1 MLKCSHEASRSLD
14 SPLSPMFS
22 AMSVE
27 ISEVPN
33 QDVSQ
38 YAKIVEGGD
47 LHDALEKPDG
57 PMVTELVNWEITI
70 GDEVVGV
77 ISIGLFG
84 QVVPKTV
91 ENFGTLAERPEGE
104 GYIGSTFHRVIPSFM
119 IQGGDFTHGTGFG
132 GESIWGP
139 SFDDENFELKHTV
152 PGLLSMANKG
162 PNTNGSQFFLTTVPT
177 PWLDGKHTVFGKVFK
192 GMDIVEKIEKLATGA
207 NNKPVEDVK
216 ITKSQHQPLLNPFH
230 IVL

>member
-1 MLKCSHEASRSLD
+1 MQYNFTHGFQKSIAEIFNSKITYNKNN
-14 SPLSPMFS
+14 FS
-22 AMSVE
+22 
-27 ISEVPN
+27 
-33 QDVSQ
+33 
-38 YAKIVEGGD
+38 
-47 LHDALEKPDG
+47 
-57 PMVTELVNWEITI
+57 
-70 GDEVVGV
+70 
-77 ISIGLFG
+77 
-84 QVVPKTV
+84 
-91 ENFGTLAERPEGE
+91 
-104 GYIGSTFHRVIPSFM
+104 
-119 IQGGDFTHGTGFG
+119 GGDFTHGTGFG